1 VSPYAYLDRDG
12 RWPRWRRRGL
22 DLAADGTLTLAAVPG
37 FAGEPPRLAGLPA
50 PDGPAGIAVAG
61 DGTVFYSD
69 PGADQLWRIDPC
81 DGSRAPLPCWGG
93 SGRQP
98 ARLRQPRG
106 LLFHARRGLL
116 LVADSGN
123 HRIQLLDPATCSL
136 AGIWGQD
143 DAAGPPRPGTEPGRL
158 DTPWSLAADPRGDV
172 YVVDHGNCRVQKF
185 DLRGNVRAEFWQR
198 AAAAGME
205 QPIAVAV
212 TTAATGAEAA
222 DCEVLVLDGGASPAI
237 YAFSPAGRPLRRWQ
251 LGAAVSGAL
260 ALAAGGGRIYVG
272 DNASRAVLVLA
283 AGDGTPLGEAAGFA
297 GPSAALWL
305 EEAAGRAGLW
315 LHPGGGEAPV
325 RLDPA
330 AGHVRSGVLWGGP
343 FAFGESDRPVVWHQ
357 VRCLA
362 EPLAAGAHL
371 QLYFATADGAAGP
384 PDPTDS
390 PLAPFAPPASGPPQ
404 PSGAPR
410 WTALPADALQG
421 LIRGRPARRLWLG
434 AHLSGEGGATPRLA
448 QVRVDFDPETWSR
461 YLPAIYR
468 EQAADPELLERFL
481 ALFASGY
488 EDVEAEIAGLGRY
501 LDPAG
506 APASWL
512 PWLAGWVG
520 LELEETWSAARQ
532 REAIA
537 GAFGAA
543 ARRGTVAGLAAALRF
558 WAGVDARISEP
569 ILHATWWSLPAAG
582 GGAGCGCGGGG
593 SSTCGGGGAGCG
605 CGGGLSGGS
614 GGVSCGCGGSSCG
627 CGGAGCAC
635 GGGEGLPLAG
645 SRLGFDTVLAPAGI
659 EGAVVG
665 TTAVLDGSFLTRD
678 GEGPGAHLYAEVA
691 HQFAV
696 QVYERQVADPNR
708 RAQVIATLER
718 EKPAHVAYHLCVVAP
733 RLRVGF
739 QARLGIDT
747 VVGGQAPAGRLGDG
761 PGLVLGGA
769 LPGRIGED
777 GRVGIGTR
785 LGAGTAV
792 ADGGGGSAGPA
803 RRPPGRGARL

>member
-22 DLAADGTLTLAAVPG
+22 DLGGDGTLSLAAVPS

-106 LLFHARRGLL
+106 LLFHARRRLL

-143 DAAGPPRPGTEPGRL
+143 DAAGPPQPGTGPGRL

-172 YVVDHGNCRVQKF
+172 YVVDHGNRRVQKF

-205 QPIAVAV
+205 HPIAVTV
-212 TTAATGAEAA
+212 TAAATGAEAA

-237 YAFSPAGRPLRRWQ
+237 YAFTPAGRPLRRWQ

-272 DNASRAVLVLA
+272 DNAGRSVLVLA
-283 AGDGTPLGEAAGFA
+283 AGDGRPLGEAAGFA

-343 FAFGESDRPVVWHQ
+343 FAFDESDRPVVWHQ

-371 QLYFATADGAAGP
+371 QLYFATGDGAAGP

-404 PSGAPR
+404 PPGAPR

-481 ALFASGY
+481 ALFESGY

-506 APASWL
+506 ARASWL

-520 LELEETWSAARQ
+520 LELEETWNAARQ

-537 GAFGAA
+537 GALGAA
-543 ARRGTVAGLAAALRF
+543 ARRGTVGGLAAALRF

-569 ILHATWWSLPAAG
+569 ILHATWWSLPAAESE
-582 GGAGCGCGGGG
+582 GAPP
-593 SSTCGGGGAGCG
+593 A
-605 CGGGLSGGS
+605 GS
-614 GGVSCGCGGSSCG
+614 G
-627 CGGAGCAC
+627 
-635 GGGEGLPLAG
+635 
-645 SRLGFDTVLAPAGI
+645 LGFDTVLAPAGI

-696 QVYERQVADPNR
+696 QVYERQVADPQR
-708 RAQVIATLER
+708 LAQVVATLER
-718 EKPAHVAYHLCVVAP
+718 EKPAHVAYHLCIVAP

-803 RRPPGRGARL
+803 RRQAGRGARL